1 MHYNYKDMELK
12 YDRAAIEDW
21 LKSQVKDQEMV
32 ENLAMLENLKVLE
45 QWCAANKEEAFF
57 QYFQDAVIGARSRA
71 VHYKEKVW
79 AAKEDYKQA
88 KDANKKF
95 SWGMVADAIA
105 VGAPVIVPV
114 FVAVLNNVEIVE
126 KVKIDMMQFLAA
138 VVVGAVF
145 SVPVGII
152 KRRNAKR
159 DEAECARRAEE
170 EKHKY
175 DETWVRHSLCDSR
188 LRLALSKFAAIQK
201 PDKDDFD
208 RLVKSTFEILEQNL
222 DQFALNLCPNGMAPR
237 ED

>member
-1 MHYNYKDMELK
+1 MHYNYKNMTLK
-12 YDRAAIEDW
+12 YDRTAIEDW
-21 LKSQVKDQEMV
+21 LKGQVKDQEMV
-32 ENLAMLENLKVLE
+32 ENFAMLENLKVLE

-88 KDANKKF
+88 EAANKKH
-95 SWGMVADAIA
+95 WWEKMVDIIA
-105 VGAPVIVPV
+105 AGAPVIVPI
-114 FVAVLNNVEIVE
+114 FAAGLNYVEI
-126 KVKIDMMQFLAA
+126 VKIDMMQFLAA
-138 VVVGAVF
+138 VAVGAVF

-152 KRRNAKR
+152 KKRNANR
-159 DEAECARRAEE
+159 DEAERARRAEE

-188 LRLALSKFAAIQK
+188 LRLALSKFATIHQPA
-201 PDKDDFD
+201 KDDFD
-208 RLVKSTFEILEQNL
+208 RLVESTFEILEQNL
-222 DQFALNLCPNGMAPR
+222 DQFALNMCPNGMALR

>member
-45 QWCAANKEEAFF
+45 QWCAANKEESFF
-57 QYFQDAVIGARSRA
+57 QYFQDSVIGARSRTL
-71 VHYKEKVW
+71 HYKEKAW
-79 AAKEDYKQA
+79 PTEGDNKQA
-88 KDANKKF
+88 ESASKKF

-114 FVAVLNNVEIVE
+114 FAAALNNVEIVE

-152 KRRNAKR
+152 KRKNAKR

-170 EKHKY
+170 KKHKY
-175 DETWVRHSLCDSR
+175 EETWVRHSLCDSR
-188 LRLALSKFAAIQK
+188 LRLALSKFATTQQPAK
-201 PDKDDFD
+201 ADFD
-208 RLVKSTFEILEQNL
+208 RLVESTFEILEQNL
-222 DQFALNLCPNGMAPR
+222 DQFALNMCPNGMAPR